1 MFLEIRSSLFYCI
14 TVSLVFCFGLFYF
27 IPFLFCSCTKT
38 KSYFFCFSKTKSFFF
53 AISFFTGRDNQ
64 SCSSTRRAIWRI
76 WVPSHLNK
84 TKTKKLFLLFC
95 RPKFSYFFH
104 SALRSSKPFIVR
116 FNCTQNVFHS
126 QYVFFS
132 CNIAMLNIINSFVR
146 SFDFITHVKNLE
158 KLLSHS

>member
-1 MFLEIRSSLFYCI
+1 MSSIICWIKNDRKKRKKRIMFLEIRSSLFYCI
-14 TVSLVFCFGLFYF
+14 TVSLVFCFCLFYF

-84 TKTKKLFLLFC
+84 TKKKKNFLIIFAGQSSLIFFI
-95 RPKFSYFFH
+95 RHLEVVYHSLSDSIAHKMFFTLNMYFFPVI
-104 SALRSSKPFIVR
+104 LQ
-116 FNCTQNVFHS
+116 C
-126 QYVFFS
+126 
-132 CNIAMLNIINSFVR
+132 
-146 SFDFITHVKNLE
+146 
-158 KLLSHS
+158 